1 MIMNKQIMAGR
12 LGQDVQVKD
21 VKGKAVAEFSLAVP
35 RGTAKDSGVDWVK
48 CSAWG
53 QNLCNYLKNYTKK
66 GDELW
71 VEGSHRVNVAT
82 DKDGNKKIYEYCL
95 VNSVQRLSQ
104 TRRTKNSGEK
114 PEEEVI
120 DLGLTGE
127 IPADI

>member
-1 MIMNKQIMAGR
+1 MIMNKSIFAGR

-35 RGTAKDSGVDWVK
+35 RGTAKDSGVDWIK

-53 QNLCNYLKNYTKK
+53 QSLCNYLKNYTKK

-82 DKDGNKKIYEYCL
+82 DKDGNRKTYEYCL
-95 VNSVQRLSQ
+95 VSSVQRLSAK
-104 TRRTKNSGEK
+104 RTESSGNK
-114 PEEEVI
+114 PEEEVV

-127 IPADI
+127 IPEDI